1 MISFSLKPK
10 CFIVDPYTQVGG
22 GKVSQANLKL
32 CVELTNNFS
41 EVSFINLEG
50 NLFFSCI
57 SFFWF
62 ILNMNSNKF
71 RDDIII
77 IQGIFEL
84 QYLIAD
90 LFLYNKKRLV
100 IIPRGAFVPSIYRNT
115 FINKPFLK
123 ILLWKA
129 FIKKRFFDS
138 GYWVTTS
145 DLEQERFEVIGANMQ
160 NSLIIPDS
168 LNNNRLDN
176 ASFIPSKTFIE
187 SNYLLFVGRIS
198 KEKNL
203 FFLIELMK
211 RLVEKGLNKKLI
223 ILGPISDIIYYNS
236 LVEKINLYSLNEY
249 IIFRSAN
256 SNLELA
262 EYYSKS
268 DCVLLPSYIESFG
281 LVVLEAIQFSKVIF
295 VSQNVPL
302 NFISPQAGKQLYLD
316 IEIWS
321 YEIFNFYKQGVIANV
336 DYSKILAK
344 FSIEKISAY
353 WQNATKLL
361 IDGRL

>member
-1 MISFSLKPK
+1 MVSSSLKPK
-10 CFIVDPYTQVGG
+10 CFIVDPYTQIGG

-41 EVSFINLEG
+41 DVSFFNLEG
-50 NLFFSCI
+50 NILLSFA

-62 ILNMNSNKF
+62 ILNMNSKKF
-71 RDDIII
+71 RKDIII
-77 IQGIFEL
+77 FQGIFEF

-90 LFLYNKKRLV
+90 LLLFNKKRLI

-115 FINKPFLK
+115 FINKPLIK
-123 ILLWKA
+123 ILLWKV

-145 DLEQERFEVIGANMQ
+145 DLEQQRFAVIGANMK

-168 LNNNRLDN
+168 LNNNRLDF
-176 ASFIPSKTFIE
+176 APILTSETLIE
-187 SNYLLFVGRIS
+187 SSYLLFVGRIS

-211 RLVEKGLNKKLI
+211 KVVEKGLNKKLI
-223 ILGPISDIIYYNS
+223 ILGPISDIRYFKS

-249 IIFRSAN
+249 IIFRTAN
-256 SNLELA
+256 TNLELA

-268 DCVLLPSYIESFG
+268 DCVLLPSHIESFG
-281 LVVLEAIQFSKVIF
+281 LVILEAIQFSKVIF

-302 NFISPQAGKQLYLD
+302 NFISPLAGKQLILD
-316 IEIWS
+316 VEIWS
-321 YEIFNFYKQGVIANV
+321 REIFKFYKQGINANV
-336 DYSKILAK
+336 DYNKILAK